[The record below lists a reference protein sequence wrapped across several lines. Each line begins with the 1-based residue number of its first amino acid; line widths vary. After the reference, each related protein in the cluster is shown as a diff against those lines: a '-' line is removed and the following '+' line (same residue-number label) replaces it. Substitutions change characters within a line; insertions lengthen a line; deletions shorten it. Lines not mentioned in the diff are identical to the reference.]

1 MSWIC
6 GELKWRYL
14 DENEVLEEGR
24 KSRGVLLV
32 KIKENKGRESS
43 FFVRGWRGKLFFGSG
58 V

>member
-6 GELKWRYL
+6 GESKWRHL

-24 KSRGVLLV
+24 KSRGVLSA
-32 KIKENKGRESS
+32 KTKENKGRESS
-43 FFVRGWRGKLFFGSG
+43 SFVRGWRGKPFPGSG